1 MSSLYR
7 PIVAIAG
14 LNGSLGQQTLAALL
28 SPQFINYFQLPI
40 RVLTRNPSNLDG
52 YVYYSADMV
61 WRNTLSRRFWHTTD
75 IACLPFVGM
84 GCGD

>member
-28 SPQFINYFQLPI
+28 SSQFINYFQLPI
-40 RVLTRNPSNLDG
+40 RVLTRNPSHLDG
-52 YVYYSADMV
+52 YVYSADMV
-61 WRNTLSRRFWHTTD
+61 WRNTLSRQFWHTTD
-75 IACLPFVGM
+75 IACFPLVGM
-84 GCGD
+84 ECGD